1 MYKLAVQ
8 CSDVILYNGLDME
21 ADLFEVYFFVL
32 IFIYPNFLAIKKD
45 AVKQN
50 NIFSAFDSLGQNQ
63 FRISSLLDIIDRWF
77 LVLQNAWFLKR
88 LLFHYHKIVYCSIST
103 LIKRTPLDVEHKQRG
118 LNKMYKS
125 GDNTALNV
133 RCSQHQALNTES
145 FLKSGRK
152 LKPEQLVLPLER

>member
-1 MYKLAVQ
+1 
-8 CSDVILYNGLDME
+8 ME

-103 LIKRTPLDVEHKQRG
+103 LIKRTPLDVEHK
-118 LNKMYKS
+118 
-125 GDNTALNV
+125 
-133 RCSQHQALNTES
+133 
-145 FLKSGRK
+145 
-152 LKPEQLVLPLER
+152 